1 MDNNGYLLS
10 KVKKNNNV
18 HLQKTGMQMKI
29 LVCEDDNL
37 LLKALKFR
45 LKKDGFEVLTAED
58 GKKAIEIIGAQEAD
72 FIISDIMM
80 PYIKGLE
87 LLSYVR
93 QKFSEKKIPFI
104 ILSGINNEATKIES
118 IELGA
123 DDYIVKPFIPSELS
137 FRIKKMLK

>member
-1 MDNNGYLLS
+1 
-10 KVKKNNNV
+10 
-18 HLQKTGMQMKI
+18 MKI

-37 LLKALKFR
+37 LLKALEFR

-58 GKKAIEIIGAQEAD
+58 GKKAIEIIDAQKLD
-72 FIISDIMM
+72 CIISDIMM

-118 IELGA
+118 FELGA